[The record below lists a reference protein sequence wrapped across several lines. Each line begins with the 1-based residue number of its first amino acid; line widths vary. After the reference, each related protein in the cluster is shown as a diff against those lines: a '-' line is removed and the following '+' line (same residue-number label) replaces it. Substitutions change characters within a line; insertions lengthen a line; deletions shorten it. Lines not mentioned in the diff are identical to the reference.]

1 MTDPDC
7 FSFQEMFPGGFTPQ
21 FGGKLR
27 DSSAVAGIR
36 GETARVV
43 WDSSISVGSNT
54 VDFFIFNTV
63 NASLGPTTPTRFDPG
78 RYGQQD
84 LGFNVDL
91 RYTVN
96 DRVHVAGG
104 GEWRE
109 ENFKIGLGQRESWEI
124 GPYAPQGF
132 SAGSNGFPGFSPIAV
147 GRWHRG
153 NYALYGDIELQGNS
167 GERTVAAS
175 VRLEDFEGFGSTVNG
190 KLAGRLR
197 MAGGWALRGSASSGL
212 RAPSPGQQH
221 AFNVSTRYDL
231 TLMELVNDGVI
242 PSISRVAQLRG
253 GRLLEPERSMN
264 YSLGAV
270 VDGARLRITADYF
283 HIDLSNRLAL
293 TQSFTLNPAE
303 VRSLVE
309 EGVTSARNLQSFRFF
324 TNDFETRT
332 HGIDL
337 VASYAPAVLGGGT
350 AFSLLLNRT
359 DTKVTAFDR
368 DVLDPER
375 IRQLQDAVPATR
387 WNFTAR
393 HSIGRWRLLGR
404 LSYYGAWYDSRD
416 GHVYG
421 GEHLFDVEASFPFHD
436 AIVLTAGV
444 QNLFDTP
451 PERNPNS
458 AATGNR
464 YSAYAPFNYNG
475 AFYYL
480 RVAYNRN

>member
-1 MTDPDC
+1 
-7 FSFQEMFPGGFTPQ
+7 
-21 FGGKLR
+21 
-27 DSSAVAGIR
+27 
-36 GETARVV
+36 
-43 WDSSISVGSNT
+43 
-54 VDFFIFNTV
+54 
-63 NASLGPTTPTRFDPG
+63 
-78 RYGQQD
+78 
-84 LGFNVDL
+84 
-91 RYTVN
+91 
-96 DRVHVAGG
+96 
-104 GEWRE
+104 
-109 ENFKIGLGQRESWEI
+109 
-124 GPYAPQGF
+124 
-132 SAGSNGFPGFSPIAV
+132 
-147 GRWHRG
+147 
-153 NYALYGDIELQGNS
+153 
-167 GERTVAAS
+167 
-175 VRLEDFEGFGSTVNG
+175 
-190 KLAGRLR
+190 
-197 MAGGWALRGSASSGL
+197 
-212 RAPSPGQQH
+212 
-221 AFNVSTRYDL
+221 
-231 TLMELVNDGVI
+231 
-242 PSISRVAQLRG
+242 
-253 GRLLEPERSMN
+253 MN

-303 VRSLVE
+303 VRSLVA

-337 VASYAPAVLGGGT
+337 VASYAPPVLGGGT

-375 IRQLQDAVPATR
+375 IRQLQDTVPATR

-421 GEHLFDVEASFPFHD
+421 GQHLFDVEASFPFHD

-451 PERNPNS
+451 PERNPNA